1 MNKFQQINDA
11 VPYVVIER
19 GRKENESAP
28 DDWAICLNEKHAE
41 AAEFEGVAEDYRVD
55 ILDALE
61 AAQAL
66 SNKKGYPLVLSDCA
80 TQALIERLRVKTQSR
95 ESSYEQSTGIFSTVP
110 VISTSHLTYAT
121 MEELERV
128 GDNNPWAHCANYEY
142 GFCLSIPSEDQDD
155 DAYERPVPADLR
167 GIWDWARS
175 KDMGWV
181 RLDQAADAIDELPEY
196 DWDAD
201 IRRAIEQKAVS
212 GPEM

>member
-11 VPYVVIER
+11 VPYVVIEQ

-80 TQALIERLRVKTQSR
+80 TQALIERLRVETKNR
-95 ESSYEQSTGIFSTVP
+95 ESSYEQGAGIFSTVP
-110 VISTSHLTYAT
+110 VISTQHITYST
-121 MEELERV
+121 MKELELF
-128 GDNNPWAHCANYEY
+128 GDNNPWSHCASYEY
-142 GFCLSIPSEDQDD
+142 GFCIAIPSHDYD
-155 DAYERPVPADLR
+155 DANFERPVPADLR
-167 GIWDWARS
+167 AIWDWARD
-175 KDMGWV
+175 KGMGWV
-181 RLDQAADAIDELPEY
+181 RLDNAADVLDVLPEY

-201 IRRAIEQKAVS
+201 IRRAREQKTIS